1 MKTTDQQR
9 RDIREAVERLQRAP
23 AGSDEET
30 AARLQVFRHVSPSTL
45 IDLLDDAD
53 DAEASER
60 DLHDLAPCIYCGE
73 VFDKHVIGGRCISYG
88 APKRRSV

>member
-1 MKTTDQQR
+1 MKTTTQQR
-9 RDIREAVERLQRAP
+9 QDIRTAVERLQRAP

-30 AARLQVFRHVSPSTL
+30 AARLQVFRHVSPATL

-53 DAEASER
+53 ASDALSR
-60 DLHDLAPCIYCGE
+60 DLDDLAPCTYCSKTIDE
-73 VFDKHVIGGRCISYG
+73 HIIGGSCISYC